1 MNIHEPPC
9 HALFMLHCH
18 AAVFCN
24 TSEELSMNSRWWIV
38 ALASAVAL
46 NVSAEQ
52 SAGREFAAE
61 LRGHALLPA
70 STTVAPPRAAPATL
84 ATSGKYT
91 GKPGERVET
100 MGTLPGNSFLAD
112 KAAPRLTGHTLPMRG
127 QPVQGFS
134 GIKPAGGGAYWVI
147 ADNGFGSKANSS
159 DAMLAMHR
167 VRPDWKSGV
176 VKLERTVFLSDPN
189 RKLPFVIV
197 NEGTKERFLT
207 GADLDTES
215 MQIVG
220 DTVWLGDEFGP
231 FLVSADMKGQVTGVY
246 GTVVDG
252 KPVRSPDH
260 PSVSMPAV
268 PGAVSFEA
276 RRSRGYEGMAASKDG
291 RFLYPLL
298 EGPLWDGKGWEM
310 KEGREVLRIL
320 EFDIAARA
328 FTQRSWKYVLEANG
342 NNIGDFNM
350 IDADTALIIERD
362 NGEGDPSDACTGAP
376 QPTCQNVPAKFKR
389 IYKIDLSQAD
399 ADGVVKKVGYID
411 LMNIADPKGVAK
423 RGSKAGRFTFPFVTI
438 EDIDVVDS
446 EHIIVANDNN
456 YPYSMGRALG
466 KQDDNEF
473 ILLHVPELL
482 KAR

>member
-1 MNIHEPPC
+1 MKTH
-9 HALFMLHCH
+9 
-18 AAVFCN
+18 
-24 TSEELSMNSRWWIV
+24 WWIV
-38 ALASAVAL
+38 ALASAAAL

-61 LRGHALLPA
+61 LRGHAFLPA
-70 STTVAPPRAAPATL
+70 STTVAPPRAAPAALT
-84 ATSGKYT
+84 TSGKYT
-91 GKPGERVET
+91 GKAGERVEALN
-100 MGTLPGNSFLAD
+100 TLPGNSFLAD
-112 KAAPRLTGHTLPMRG
+112 KTAPRLTGHTLPMRG

-134 GIKPAGGGAYWVI
+134 GIKPVGGGAYWVI
-147 ADNGFGSKANSS
+147 ADNGFGSKANSA

-167 VRPDWKSGV
+167 VRPDWKSGA
-176 VKLERTVFLSDPN
+176 VKLERTVFFSDPN
-189 RKLPFVIV
+189 RKLPFLIV
-197 NEGTKERFLT
+197 NEGTRERYLT

-231 FLVSADMKGQVTGVY
+231 FLISTDMKGQVTGVH

-260 PSVSMPAV
+260 PSLSMPAL
-268 PGAVSFEA
+268 PGAVNFEA

-291 RFLYPLL
+291 RYLYPLL

-320 EFDIAARA
+320 QFDIAARA

-362 NGEGDPSDACTGAP
+362 NGEGDPADACTGAP

-389 IYKIDLSQAD
+389 VYKIDLSQAD
-399 ADGVVKKVGYID
+399 ADGAVKKIGYID

-423 RGSKAGRFTFPFVTI
+423 RGGKAGRFTFPFVTI
-438 EDIDVVDS
+438 EDVDVVDS

-482 KAR
+482 KAK

>member
-1 MNIHEPPC
+1 MKCTI
-9 HALFMLHCH
+9 LL
-18 AAVFCN
+18 AA
-24 TSEELSMNSRWWIV
+24 
-38 ALASAVAL
+38 ALAFNAA
-46 NVSAEQ
+46 AETG
-52 SAGREFAAE
+52 AAREFGAE

-70 STTVAPPRAAPATL
+70 TTTVAPPRGAPAAL

-100 MGTLPGNSFLAD
+100 LGLLPGNSFLSD
-112 KAAPRLTGHTLPMRG
+112 KAAPRPTGHTLPMRG

-134 GIKPAGGGAYWVI
+134 GIKAALDAKDRGAYWVLS
-147 ADNGFGSKANSS
+147 DNGFGSKANSP

-167 VRPDWKSGV
+167 VRPDWQSGA
-176 VKLERTVFLSDPN
+176 VKLERTLFLSDPQ
-189 RKLPFVIV
+189 RRLPFLIV
-197 NEGTKERFLT
+197 NEGTTERYLT

-215 MQIVG
+215 LQIVG
-220 DTVWLGDEFGP
+220 DTVWIGDEFGP
-231 FLVSADMKGQVTGVY
+231 FLVAADMNGHVTGVY
-246 GTVVDG
+246 GTLVDG
-252 KPVRSPDH
+252 KEVRSPDH
-260 PSVSMPAV
+260 PAMSMPAV

-298 EGPLWDGKGWEM
+298 EGPLWQVNDGKGAWETN
-310 KEGREVLRIL
+310 KEGRELLRIL

-328 FTQRSWKYVLEANG
+328 FTKRSWKYVLEANG

-350 IDADTALIIERD
+350 IDADTALVIERD
-362 NGEGDPSDACTGAP
+362 NGEGDPADACTGAP
-376 QPTCQNVPAKFKR
+376 QPNCQNVPAKFKR

-411 LMNIADPKGVAK
+411 LMSIADPKNVAK
-423 RGSKAGRFTFPFVTI
+423 RGSRGGRFTFPFVTI
-438 EDIDVVDS
+438 EDVDIVDA

-482 KAR
+482 KAK

>member
-1 MNIHEPPC
+1 MKWMTLLLC
-9 HALFMLHCH
+9 LCALD
-18 AAVFCN
+18 AA
-24 TSEELSMNSRWWIV
+24 
-38 ALASAVAL
+38 
-46 NVSAEQ
+46 AE
-52 SAGREFAAE
+52 APAPREFGAE
-61 LRGHALLPA
+61 LRGHALLSA
-70 STTVAPPRAAPATL
+70 TTTVTPPRGAPTAL

-100 MGTLPGNSFLAD
+100 LGLLPGNSFLSD
-112 KAAPRLTGHTLPMRG
+112 KTVPRATGHSLPMRG

-147 ADNGFGSKANSS
+147 ADNGFGSKANSA

-167 VRPDWKSGV
+167 VRPDWKSGA
-176 VKLERTVFLSDPN
+176 VKLERTVFLSDPQ
-189 RKLPFVIV
+189 RKLPFLIV
-197 NEGTKERFLT
+197 NEGTKERYLT

-215 MQIVG
+215 LQIVG
-220 DTVWLGDEFGP
+220 DTVWIGDEFGP
-231 FLVSADMKGQVTGVY
+231 FLISADMAGHVTGVNA
-246 GTVVDG
+246 TLVDG
-252 KPVRSPDH
+252 KQVRSPDH
-260 PSVSMPAV
+260 PAVSMPSM

-276 RRSRGYEGMAASKDG
+276 RRSRGFEGMAASKDG
-291 RFLYPLL
+291 SFLYPLL
-298 EGPLWDGKGWEM
+298 EGPLWLDGKDGKAWEM

-328 FTQRSWKYVLEANG
+328 FTKRSWKYVLEANG

-350 IDADTALIIERD
+350 IDADTALVIERD
-362 NGEGDPSDACTGAP
+362 NGEGDPAEACTGAP
-376 QPTCQNVPAKFKR
+376 QPNCQNAPAKFKR

-399 ADGVVKKVGYID
+399 ADGVVKKIGYID
-411 LMNIADPKGVAK
+411 LMNIADPKGMAK
-423 RGSKAGRFTFPFVTI
+423 RGGKAGRFTFPFVTI
-438 EDIDVVDS
+438 EDVDVVDG

-482 KAR
+482 KAK

>member
-1 MNIHEPPC
+1 MKTRVSMI
-9 HALFMLHCH
+9 LL
-18 AAVFCN
+18 AA
-24 TSEELSMNSRWWIV
+24 
-38 ALASAVAL
+38 ASAFNAA
-46 NVSAEQ
+46 AETTPP
-52 SAGREFAAE
+52 REFPAE

-70 STTVAPPRAAPATL
+70 TTTVAPPRAAPASL

-91 GKPGERVET
+91 GKAGERVET
-100 MGTLPGNSFLAD
+100 LGLLPGNSFLSD
-112 KAAPRLTGHTLPMRG
+112 KAAPRATGHTLPMRG

-147 ADNGFGSKANSS
+147 ADNGFGSKANSP

-167 VRPDWKSGV
+167 VRPDWKSGAV
-176 VKLERTVFLSDPN
+176 RLERTVFFADPN
-189 RKLPFVIV
+189 RKVPFLIV
-197 NEGTKERFLT
+197 NEGTKERLLT
-207 GADLDTES
+207 GADFDTES

-231 FLVSADMKGQVTGVY
+231 FVVSADLQGRVTGVFN
-246 GTVVDG
+246 TTADG

-260 PSVSMPAV
+260 PSVAMPAV

-298 EGPLWDGKGWEM
+298 EGPLWQINDGKGGWETT
-310 KEGREVLRIL
+310 KDGREVLRIL

-328 FTQRSWKYVLEANG
+328 FTNRSWKYVLEANG

-350 IDADTALIIERD
+350 IDADTALVIERD
-362 NGEGDPSDACTGAP
+362 NGEGDPADACSGAP
-376 QPTCQNVPAKFKR
+376 QPNCQNVPAKFKR

-399 ADGVVKKVGYID
+399 TDGVVKKLGYID
-411 LMNIADPKGVAK
+411 LMNIADPKGMAR
-423 RGSKAGRFTFPFVTI
+423 RGGKAGRFTFPFVTI
-438 EDIDVVDS
+438 EDVDVVDG

-466 KQDDNEF
+466 RQDDNEF

-482 KAR
+482 KAK

>member
-1 MNIHEPPC
+1 MK
-9 HALFMLHCH
+9 
-18 AAVFCN
+18 
-24 TSEELSMNSRWWIV
+24 SRV
-38 ALASAVAL
+38 CFAALAAG
-46 NVSAEQ
+46 VSAAMAQ
-52 SAGREFAAE
+52 TATPEFGAE

-70 STTVAPPRAAPATL
+70 TTTVAPPRNAPPSL
-84 ATSGKYT
+84 AVSGKYA
-91 GKPGERVET
+91 GKPGERVDAL
-100 MGTLPGNSFLAD
+100 GTLPGNSFLSD
-112 KAAPRLTGHTLPMRG
+112 KAAPRATGRTLPMRG

-167 VRPDWKSGV
+167 VRPDWKLGA
-176 VKLERTVFLSDPN
+176 VKLERTVFFSDPN
-189 RKLPFVIV
+189 RKLPFLIV
-197 NEGTKERFLT
+197 NEGTKERYLT
-207 GADLDTES
+207 GSDLDTES

-231 FLVSADMKGQVTGVY
+231 FLVSTDLRGRVTGVHA
-246 GTVVDG
+246 TVVDG

-260 PSVSMPAV
+260 PALSMPAV

-298 EGPLWDGKGWEM
+298 EGPLWQDTSDGKGWEI

-328 FTQRSWKYVLEANG
+328 FTSRSWKYVLEANG

-350 IDADTALIIERD
+350 IDANTALVIERD
-362 NGEGDPSDACTGAP
+362 NGEGDPADACSGAP
-376 QPTCQNVPAKFKR
+376 QANCQNVPAKFKR

-399 ADGVVKKVGYID
+399 AGGVAKKVGYID
-411 LMNIADPKGVAK
+411 LMNIADPKGRAHRGAK
-423 RGSKAGRFTFPFVTI
+423 NGRFTFPFVTI
-438 EDIDVVDS
+438 EDVDVVDS

-473 ILLHVPELL
+473 ILLYVPELL